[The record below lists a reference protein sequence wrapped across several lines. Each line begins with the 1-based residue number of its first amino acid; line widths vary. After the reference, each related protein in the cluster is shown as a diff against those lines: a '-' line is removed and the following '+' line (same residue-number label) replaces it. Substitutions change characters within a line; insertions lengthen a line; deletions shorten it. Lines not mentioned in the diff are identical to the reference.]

1 MSAGQL
7 NCAIAAFIPGVAAM
21 ASGIDGA
28 TRAGILN
35 EAKIVM
41 LSRRQNR
48 VYEILGTLG
57 APPAPEG

>member
-7 NCAIAAFIPGVAAM
+7 NCARAAFIPGVAAT

-28 TRAGILN
+28 IKAGILK

-57 APPAPEG
+57 APIAPDG